1 MKFKSIT
8 LIIASALS
16 VVGCGGGSQTTV
28 KPTVDPDIA
37 NSLKAETKVDFDLL
51 SANKKIVIPSYLG
64 MDVQDGTLAT
74 REGAT
79 APEIAMGQTDGWSTT
94 QPITINF
101 KGKALDPTTAANS
114 FYLIKSGDPTNPDDT
129 TEPTL
134 LSQQNGD
141 FMVTVSGNSLI
152 VMLFKPLEPS
162 SNYMFAVTDDL
173 KDMNGE
179 TVGMSNSYA
188 LLKADS
194 TPPTAALIPAQKIT
208 HATEEAFH
216 NIVAKRDI
224 IFSSWFTTLS
234 VGDVLYAAKM
244 ATLQTISKQ
253 IETDEPVIASDNIAN
268 EENLYKLT
276 RPQLGGVYGTT
287 TPAGNEIYTGTV
299 FLPYYLSTDSSK
311 ISSSPNAPEKYLV
324 SPWKS
329 DMPSLAK
336 IKYVLTNGSDADKRA
351 IASQLSDLH
360 ISDIDLARVATDK
373 ATQIKVLTA
382 LKGQKLTLANGK
394 QLDPERLI
402 TRYSPVPQL
411 QSVAAVQYNLIMPKL
426 DKENQEKC
434 KQSGYS
440 VTIFQHGVTSN
451 KEQFVYSNPS
461 LPDKII
467 GNQCRAIFAI
477 DLPLHGTR
485 GIGGKN
491 ASEDPKMFLNFID
504 LAVAR
509 DNLRQSVIDVVNLRA
524 IIGKVLTD
532 SDPSELGEQLSALSL
547 NNNNVVSFAGHSLG
561 AITGVDVA
569 DIANRTIFNDQYN
582 KTLFNIDTVAL
593 ANPGAEIPYLLLNSP
608 SFSDLIKGGIVDAT
622 SPSFSKQCGNT
633 NLALCYK
640 HYVAQLNA
648 SKDSGN
654 SLAQITL
661 DTLNDNF
668 NKFAYAA
675 QTVMDPADPINHA
688 SFIPKTTAVLL
699 EEMKNDMVIP
709 NKSAQGTNKIYSPF
723 TGTSPLLKP
732 LQLSQTIKS
741 VTESPLKT
749 AVRFEG
755 GYHSSVLTPL
765 NPLKLSLPATE
776 KSIAVTNEMQSV
788 IASFINSNGTSLTIN
803 DDSVITSFND

>member
-1 MKFKSIT
+1 MKFNSIV
-8 LIIASALS
+8 LVIASALS

-64 MDVQDGTLAT
+64 MDVQDGTLAS

-101 KGKALDPTTAANS
+101 TGKALDPATAANS

-129 TEPTL
+129 TQPTL

-141 FMVTVSGNSLI
+141 FMVWVSGNSLI
-152 VMLFKPLEPS
+152 VMLLKPLDPS

-179 TVGMSNSYA
+179 AVGMSNSYA

-194 TPPTAALIPAQKIT
+194 TPPAAALVPAQKIT

-216 NIVAKRDI
+216 NIVKKRDI

-244 ATLQTISKQ
+244 ATLQTVSKQ
-253 IETDEPVIASDNIAN
+253 IETDEPVIATDNIPN
-268 EENLYKLT
+268 QDNLYKLT
-276 RPQLGGVYGTT
+276 RPQLGGVYGAT

-336 IKYVLTNGSDADKRA
+336 IKYVLTNGNNADKHA
-351 IASQLSDLH
+351 IASQLSELQ
-360 ISDIDLARVATDK
+360 ISDTDLAKVATDK

-402 TRYSPVPQL
+402 TRYSPVPQQ

-426 DKENQEKC
+426 DKESQAKC

-485 GIGGKN
+485 GVGGKN
-491 ASEDPKMFLNFID
+491 ASDDPKMFLNFID

-524 IIGKVLTD
+524 VIGKVLTD
-532 SDPSELGEQLSALSL
+532 SDPRELGKQLSALSL
-547 NNNNVVSFAGHSLG
+547 NNGVSFAGHSLG

-582 KTLFNIDTVAL
+582 KTLFNINTVAL
-593 ANPGAEIPYLLLNSP
+593 ANPGAEIPFLLLNSK

-622 SPSFSKQCGNT
+622 DPSFSKQCNTT
-633 NLALCYK
+633 NLALCYND
-640 HYVAQLNA
+640 YITQLKT

-675 QTVMDPADPINHA
+675 QTVMDPVDPINHA
-688 SFIPKTTAVLL
+688 AFVQKTTAVLL
-699 EEMKNDMVIP
+699 EEMKNDTVIP
-709 NKSAQGTNKIYSPF
+709 NQSTLGKTLIYSPF
-723 TGTSPLLKP
+723 TGTTPLLKP

-741 VTESPLKT
+741 IAESPLKT
-749 AVRFEG
+749 AVRFKG

-765 NPLKLSLPATE
+765 NPSDLKLPATE
-776 KSIAVTNEMQSV
+776 KSIAATNEMQSV
-788 IASFINSNGTSLTIN
+788 IASFINSNGKSLTID
-803 DDSVITSFND
+803 DDSVISSFNN